1 MDHLP
6 LYQQLVWNALRQ
18 DGAVSI
24 GDSLIVDGVM
34 CGMVKDGRIV
44 LLFDENR
51 AGELVAQNL
60 GTIYQGNNTRTWLV
74 VDPDVDEA
82 TFRELFDEA
91 TADRNVPRAAIAT
104 FVREVAIE
112 IRSLPQL
119 SKPDWDTYSMV
130 ADVSDGFVK
139 IMAFRYSESGP
150 PVPTA
155 APEHDELFW
164 NLRAKTFAANG
175 RPWDVVLVKIGRDT
189 TNLQL
194 TFLSGQDA
202 DPWRVDPENTA
213 MALLPESLRFL
224 PGERPEPDDN
234 PPASVADLTR
244 AIASDIL
251 ALAELGDPIPVHFN
265 EDVNLV
271 IGDRTTTTP
280 PAAAWPV
287 VSRHRYAVW
296 AGRAVNGAAGL
307 LVRARGSDPET
318 KAITYEAIG
327 VVRLSKVDRRAD
339 GGYQARVQSIPLP
352 SADDLDE
359 LISREDLAELLRRAA
374 DRDPAVVSG
383 WRRPVMRAPLEVA
396 DLAFGDMAE
405 DLLRRLPMP
414 LSRRIEL
421 MIRPEHVRFQSLLN
435 QLREIADGTPP
446 EPETAQRLDRPLIDL
461 PPHGIPVLPNDIWLT
476 PGNVSTITAS
486 AFISDKAL
494 AEGWLAFTAD
504 LTVGRAAMATRPLRR
519 SDTVNARGF
528 YDLTTD
534 QIRPAIVRAVL
545 PGEAGRSLVELAP
558 APSAA
563 EAAGRGLPEPAE
575 EREQLSTYLELLHR
589 AHARD
594 SRVVG
599 TATGSAYRLWQASR
613 FTSLRALMSWQIGQ
627 LGFGAQAVLDLQ
639 AIAWPDR
646 LQALTLVL
654 RGVADGRP
662 LETVTAEAAGIAA
675 AALQLR

>member
-1 MDHLP
+1 M
-6 LYQQLVWNALRQ
+6 
-18 DGAVSI
+18 
-24 GDSLIVDGVM
+24 
-34 CGMVKDGRIV
+34 
-44 LLFDENR
+44 
-51 AGELVAQNL
+51 
-60 GTIYQGNNTRTWLV
+60 
-74 VDPDVDEA
+74 
-82 TFRELFDEA
+82 
-91 TADRNVPRAAIAT
+91 
-104 FVREVAIE
+104 
-112 IRSLPQL
+112 
-119 SKPDWDTYSMV
+119 
-130 ADVSDGFVK
+130 
-139 IMAFRYSESGP
+139 
-150 PVPTA
+150 PTA
-155 APEHDELFW
+155 AI
-164 NLRAKTFAANG
+164 
-175 RPWDVVLVKIGRDT
+175 RP
-189 TNLQL
+189 
-194 TFLSGQDA
+194 
-202 DPWRVDPENTA
+202 
-213 MALLPESLRFL
+213 
-224 PGERPEPDDN
+224 
-234 PPASVADLTR
+234 
-244 AIASDIL
+244 
-251 ALAELGDPIPVHFN
+251 
-265 EDVNLV
+265 
-271 IGDRTTTTP
+271 
-280 PAAAWPV
+280 
-287 VSRHRYAVW
+287 
-296 AGRAVNGAAGL
+296 
-307 LVRARGSDPET
+307 
-318 KAITYEAIG
+318 
-327 VVRLSKVDRRAD
+327 
-339 GGYQARVQSIPLP
+339 VQSIPLP

-396 DLAFGDMAE
+396 DLAFGDVAE

-446 EPETAQRLDRPLIDL
+446 ESETAQRLDRPLIDL